1 MSLDSPDRLV
11 FMVRFIAEPMVCDSL
26 GTDMQEA
33 NSGYAGLGLRENASL
48 SPLSPSFSLL
58 FPLPS
63 LSSLPL
69 STFVPTT
76 PYISLRLAGANVLYY
91 IRFGDLGLKP
101 WSNSA
106 LALVLGHSNVNL
118 KSKSLYHYETWML
131 VLTARAAKKI
141 I

>member
-1 MSLDSPDRLV
+1 
-11 FMVRFIAEPMVCDSL
+11 MVYDSL
-26 GTDMQEA
+26 GIDRQEA

-48 SPLSPSFSLL
+48 SSSLPPLPLL
-58 FPLPS
+58 FPLLP

-69 STFVPTT
+69 SSFVPTT

-101 WSNSA
+101 WADSA
-106 LALVLGHSNVNL
+106 VALVLGHSNVNL
-118 KSKSLYHYETWML
+118 KSKSLCLYKTLMF
-131 VLTARAAKKI
+131 VLTALVAKKI